1 MFMNLI
7 DKLNKNTIISPLIS
21 TDKSDAVQVLLNQL
35 LNQKILTATVKLF
48 TFINEHEKIMN
59 PAIGRGVA
67 FHYSRSIEVKE
78 LTAILGISI
87 NGIDYKSP
95 DQQKVHFILLIL
107 DTVDNPVLHRK
118 LIARFQKFINS
129 VNMKTKIL
137 ECKSNSEVLNLIT
150 NWENKYLSK
159 ESI

>member
-1 MFMNLI
+1 MNLI

-118 LIARFQKFINS
+118 FISRFQKFINS

>member
-1 MFMNLI
+1 MNLI

-159 ESI
+159 ESR

>member
-1 MFMNLI
+1 MNLI

-35 LNQKILTATVKLF
+35 LNQKILTATGKLF

-67 FHYSRSIEVKE
+67 FHYSSSIEVKE

-107 DTVDNPVLHRK
+107 DTVDSPVLHRK

-129 VNMKTKIL
+129 VNMKTTIL
-137 ECKSNSEVLNLIT
+137 ECKSSSEVLNLIT

>member
-1 MFMNLI
+1 MNLI
-7 DKLNKNTIISPLIS
+7 DKLDKKTIIFPLTS
-21 TDKSDAVQVLLNQL
+21 NNKSDTVQILLNQL

-48 TFINEHEKIMN
+48 SFINEHEKIMN

-67 FHYSRSIEVKE
+67 FHYSSSVEVKE

-87 NGIDYKSP
+87 DGIDYKSP

-107 DTVDNPVLHRK
+107 DTIDNPVLHRK
-118 LIARFQKFINS
+118 LINRFQKFINT
-129 VNMKTKIL
+129 VNIKSEL
-137 ECKSNSEVLNLIT
+137 LDCKSNTEVLNLIE
-150 NWENKYLSK
+150 NWENEYLSK

>member
-1 MFMNLI
+1 MNLI

>member
-1 MFMNLI
+1 MNLI

-137 ECKSNSEVLNLIT
+137 DCNSNSEVLNLIT

>member
-1 MFMNLI
+1 MNLI
-7 DKLNKNTIISPLIS
+7 DKLDKNTIIFPLS
-21 TDKSDAVQVLLNQL
+21 SNNKSDTVQILLNQL

-48 TFINEHEKIMN
+48 SFINEHEKIMN

-67 FHYSRSIEVKE
+67 FHYSSSVEVNK

-87 NGIDYKSP
+87 DGIDYKSP

-118 LIARFQKFINS
+118 LINRFQKFINTINIKS
-129 VNMKTKIL
+129 EL
-137 ECKSNSEVLNLIT
+137 LDCKSNTEVYNLIT
-150 NWENKYLSK
+150 TWENQYLSN

>member
-1 MFMNLI
+1 MNLI
-7 DKLNKNTIISPLIS
+7 DKLNKNTIISPLIG
-21 TDKSDAVQVLLNQL
+21 TNKSEAVQVLLNQL
-35 LNQKILTATVKLF
+35 LNQKILTETVKLF
-48 TFINEHEKIMN
+48 AFINEHEKIMN
-59 PAIGRGVA
+59 PAIGRGIA
-67 FHYSRSIEVKE
+67 FHYSSSIEVKE

-87 NGIDYKSP
+87 NGIDYESP

-118 LIARFQKFINS
+118 LITRFQKFINS

-150 NWENKYLSK
+150 TWENKYLSK